1 MKFHFALIYPEVK
14 TSYDITNTVL
24 DPLRDYLEGLNKS
37 IAHYD
42 KLFKINDYCLDLYIS
57 ATRKQMDFVKGPIT
71 LSKRKRVEF
80 VIFIP
85 YKKFDSYTKTMCYV
99 LDNIAQGIIFIFNK
113 YKTDSTGVQEVTDKL
128 KALIVSDPEK
138 YRKWTKSE

>member
-1 MKFHFALIYPEVK
+1 
-14 TSYDITNTVL
+14 
-24 DPLRDYLEGLNKS
+24 
-37 IAHYD
+37 
-42 KLFKINDYCLDLYIS
+42 
-57 ATRKQMDFVKGPIT
+57 
-71 LSKRKRVEF
+71 
-80 VIFIP
+80 
-85 YKKFDSYTKTMCYV
+85 MCYV